1 MLKQGISLQEDLI
14 VCDKHTAACYGSGL
28 LPVFATPAMLAW
40 MESVAYK
47 SVEPYLP
54 EGCGT
59 VGAAVKLEHLKAS
72 PIGAHLHCV
81 SKLVAVED
89 RKLTFQ
95 IEVYEGEVK
104 VGCAEHIRYVIDN
117 DRFMS
122 KFKK

>member
-1 MLKQGISLQEDLI
+1 MLQQGIILEEDLT
-14 VCDKHTAACYGSGL
+14 VSSQHTAACYGSGL

-47 SVEPYLP
+47 SVEAYLP

-59 VGAAVKLEHLKAS
+59 VGAAVNLEHLKAS
-72 PIGAHLHCV
+72 PIGARLHCV

-117 DRFMS
+117 ERFMS